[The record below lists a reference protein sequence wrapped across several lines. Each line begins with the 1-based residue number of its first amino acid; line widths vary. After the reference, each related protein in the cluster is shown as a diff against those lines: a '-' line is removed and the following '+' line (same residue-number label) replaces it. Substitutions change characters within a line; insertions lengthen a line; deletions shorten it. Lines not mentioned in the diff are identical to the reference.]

1 MRTVGKLMEN
11 RLKVKSKTIAV
22 IWDLSDMAAWLAEN
36 GPVSVALNAFAMQV
50 SSITAV
56 QSTSTETAKHL
67 SRLSFPLVL
76 QERCFSPLEDLLQPL
91 DD

>member
-1 MRTVGKLMEN
+1 
-11 RLKVKSKTIAV
+11 
-22 IWDLSDMAAWLAEN
+22 MAAWLAEN

-67 SRLSFPLVL
+67 SHLSFPLVL

>member
-1 MRTVGKLMEN
+1 
-11 RLKVKSKTIAV
+11 
-22 IWDLSDMAAWLAEN
+22 MAAWLAEN

-56 QSTSTETAKHL
+56 QSTSTDTAKHL
-67 SRLSFPLVL
+67 SRLSFPSVL
-76 QERCFSPLEDLLQPL
+76 QERCFSPLEDLMQPL